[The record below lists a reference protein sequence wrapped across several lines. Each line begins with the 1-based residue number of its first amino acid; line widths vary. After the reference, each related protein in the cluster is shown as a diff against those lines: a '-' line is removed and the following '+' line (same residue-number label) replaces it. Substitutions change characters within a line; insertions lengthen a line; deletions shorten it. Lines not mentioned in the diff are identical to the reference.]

1 MPQQPLLLTPER
13 EDLVRR
19 ARATLGDLRAT
30 LARTG
35 ATDEDETVLRNAI
48 EQLDDFFLLVVVG
61 EFNAGKSALVNAL
74 LGERLLVEGVTP
86 TTTQVQVLR
95 HTDQA
100 DTRPPA
106 GVTVLTGTAPLLRD
120 IHLVD
125 TPGTNAI
132 TREHEVITERFVPRA
147 DLVLFVTSADRPFT
161 ESERQFMTRIREWGK
176 KVVVVINK
184 ADLLRTETDRETVRT
199 FVADNVRTLLG
210 FTPELFAVSARAAF
224 EAKQAGAGGG
234 DDGAGAAATSDLD
247 ASGFPALEQF
257 IMTSLDDDAR
267 FRLKLGNAV
276 GVGSKLID
284 AYGAAVTSRLELL
297 REDHAAVED
306 VRSRLDGYRREM
318 KKTFALRL
326 SDVDA
331 LLHQFEKRGH
341 EFFEDTVR
349 VGRIVD
355 LLNKARVQAEF
366 ERRVVADLPQQIER
380 RVSDVIDWLVAS
392 DLQQW
397 GEVRDRLAKRR
408 SEHAERAA
416 GRLTSGFE
424 YDRARL
430 LDSVGGATRHA
441 LDAHDHQAEAARMA
455 ASVQGA
461 VTSAALLEVGAVGLG
476 TAVSML
482 ATSTAADVTG
492 ILAAGLLATVGFVVL
507 PRRRR
512 AAKRDLARRVATLRT
527 QLMAALTSQFEEEV
541 EASARRIEDAI
552 SPYVQFVDGE
562 RESLRQRQA
571 ELTRIT
577 DELASVVAR

>member
-1 MPQQPLLLTPER
+1 MTTPTRVLTPER
-13 EDLVRR
+13 EDLIRR

-35 ATDEDETVLRNAI
+35 VTDDDETVLKHAI

-95 HTDQA
+95 HADQA

-106 GVTVLTGTAPLLRD
+106 GVALLTGTAPLLRD

-147 DLVLFVTSADRPFT
+147 DLDLFVTSADRPFT

-184 ADLLRTETDRETVRT
+184 ADLLQTEADRDTVRA
-199 FVADNVRTLLG
+199 FVADNVRALLG
-210 FTPELFAVSARAAF
+210 FTPELFAVSARTAF
-224 EAKQAGAGGG
+224 NAKQTGSGSGAGT
-234 DDGAGAAATSDLD
+234 DTTAASDLD
-247 ASGFPALEQF
+247 ASGFPALERF
-257 IMTSLDDDAR
+257 ILTSLDDDAR
-267 FRLKLGNAV
+267 FQLKLGNAV

-284 AYGAAVTSRLELL
+284 TYAAAVTSRLDLL
-297 REDHAAVED
+297 RADHAAVED

-341 EFFEDTVR
+341 DFFEDTVR

-355 LLNKARVQAEF
+355 LMNKARVQGEF

-397 GEVRDRLAKRR
+397 GEVRDRLAARR

-430 LDSVGGATRHA
+430 LDSVGGATRQA

-455 ASVQGA
+455 ASVQSA

-512 AAKRDLARRVATLRT
+512 AAKRDLARRVAALRA
-527 QLMAALTSQFEEEV
+527 QLMAALTSQFDEEV

-562 RESLRQRQA
+562 RESLRQRQE
-571 ELTRIT
+571 ELERIQG
-577 DELASVVAR
+577 ELARLAAG